1 MYSKKFKSN
10 ARYLMQRL
18 LEQKSVDVFIFS
30 VQCRYAEYRWAL
42 YSPRNSNNN
51 KYVFGCLLVLSGACW
66 IRCLPSI
73 GIFLSPQERER
84 ERVS

>member
-30 VQCRYAEYRWAL
+30 VQCRYAEYR
-42 YSPRNSNNN
+42 
-51 KYVFGCLLVLSGACW
+51 
-66 IRCLPSI
+66 
-73 GIFLSPQERER
+73 
-84 ERVS
+84 